1 MTPHILYLIPHAHTD
16 LGYTH
21 DPVIAWELHDHFLDR
36 AIALCEATAEASVHE
51 RFYWTIEVF
60 CTLEHWWQRR
70 DNRQRD
76 RLLALM
82 RSGQIDLGRRF
93 TNGTFLN
100 VPLNIEWENNRTTA
114 FCTEHGL
121 TCPSVLQNDVNGM
134 SIRYARELA
143 QRGVNGF
150 MMGLNTTMGVSPE
163 PRPGAFW
170 WDLGEGRRFLVWNG
184 WIYNRI
190 GRWVHLNELST
201 KLQGAWPDLF
211 GRLPADYPFPFAMM
225 SGTIGDN
232 VGPFVHLPGQ
242 VAKFN
247 AQQCGLEVRLA
258 TATQFLQAVR
268 STEGLREYSGD
279 WNDAWLF
286 GGASMPQ
293 EVAMLRRAQR
303 RLEVIQGMTETA
315 GVQDPGIDSLV
326 DQAHFEASI
335 ACEHTYCSHTSEFE
349 ATHGDDG
356 KRQWVESQ
364 ICFHKAFSFSAL
376 ALRKTLVE
384 IAGRYSVEKPS
395 VLLVNPTEQEIPMRI
410 LWNRRASTH
419 LATSEVLEHLTQLDR
434 EPTLEWVLSSP
445 ELGIPKI
452 VLPPHSV
459 QVLPLQEL
467 GPIETTETDVS
478 NTPAEIASD
487 ALSVGVDAQGSLAR
501 ITLGNESD
509 NWLNRASAWASGVP
523 VEEHPVPSLK
533 FKSEAEK
540 RDPSDAEWNP
550 DLQFDRKPVG
560 KTTRV
565 VRKSSCY
572 GQELAI
578 TLENSPVREVNYRID
593 AFLPE
598 MLQIELLVR
607 IDDVSA
613 TRAFYFPL
621 HFNLPGTSDI
631 RFHYDSCGDWTCAVD
646 GQLPG
651 SSTSSYESYRGVAA
665 ERDGHCVY
673 VIAPDA
679 PLWQFGGFTY
689 GHPHAKIDRTQ
700 ATIVSW
706 LYNNYWYTNFPSVT
720 PGLFRLRYLL
730 TFEKG
735 GFDPRRAQQLYNQFN
750 TPFLSHPIWP
760 KQQPA

>member
-36 AIALCEATAEASVHE
+36 AIALCEATAEAPQPE
-51 RFYWTIEVF
+51 RFHWTVEVF
-60 CTLEHWWQRR
+60 CILEHWWQRR

-76 RLLALM
+76 RLLALL

-100 VPLNIEWENNRTTA
+100 SPLNIAWENDRSAA
-114 FCTEHGL
+114 FCAEHGL
-121 TCPSVLQNDVNGM
+121 ACPTVFQNDVNGM

-150 MMGLNTTMGVSPE
+150 VMGLNTTMGVSPD

-170 WDLGEGRRFLVWNG
+170 WNLGGDQRLLVWNG

-201 KLQGAWPDLF
+201 KLQAAWPNLCD
-211 GRLPADYPFPFAMM
+211 RLPEDYPFPFLMM

-232 VGPFVHLPGQ
+232 VGPFVHMPGQ

-247 AQQCGLEVRLA
+247 AQHCGLEVRLA
-258 TATQFLQAVR
+258 TVTQFLQAVR
-268 STEGLREYSGD
+268 DTKGLREYSGD
-279 WNDAWLF
+279 WNDAWTF
-286 GGASMPQ
+286 GAASMPQ
-293 EVAMLRRAQR
+293 EVATLRRAQR
-303 RLEVIQGMTETA
+303 RLEVVHGMTQTA
-315 GVQDPGIDSLV
+315 GVVDAGIKALT
-326 DQAHFEASI
+326 DQANFEASI

-349 ATHGDDG
+349 ATLGDDG
-356 KRQWVESQ
+356 RHQWVESQ
-364 ICFHKAFSFSAL
+364 VCFHKAFSFSAL

-384 IAGRYSVEKPS
+384 IAARHPVEQPS
-395 VLLVNPTEQEIPMRI
+395 VLLVNPTAQEIPTRV
-410 LWNRRASTH
+410 LWNRRAATH
-419 LATSEVLEHLTQLDR
+419 LATSEVLEHWTQLDR
-434 EPTLEWVLSSP
+434 EPTIEWVLSNP
-445 ELGIPKI
+445 ELGIPNI

-467 GPIETTETDVS
+467 GPIQATETEVTQS
-478 NTPAEIASD
+478 PAKLTGE
-487 ALSVGVDAQGSLAR
+487 ALQVEVDARGALTQ
-501 ITLGNESD
+501 ITLGKEPE
-509 NWLNRASAWASGVP
+509 NWLEGAGTWASGLP
-523 VEEHPVPSLK
+523 VEEHPLPSLK

-550 DLQFDRKPVG
+550 DLTFDRKPVG
-560 KTTRV
+560 KTSRII
-565 VRKSSCY
+565 RKSSQY
-572 GQELAI
+572 GQELTVAM
-578 TLENSPVREVNYRID
+578 ENSPVREVNYRID
-593 AFLPE
+593 AHLPE
-598 MLQIELLVR
+598 ILQIELLIR
-607 IDDVSA
+607 LDDDSS

-621 HFNLPGTSDI
+621 NFNLPGTSDI
-631 RFHYDSCGDWTCAVD
+631 RFHYDSCGDWTCALD
-646 GQLPG
+646 EQLPG
-651 SSTSSYESYRGVAA
+651 SGTSFYEGYRGVAA
-665 ERDGHCVY
+665 ERDGRCVY

-679 PLWQFGGFTY
+679 PVWQFGGFTY
-689 GHPHAKIDRTQ
+689 GHPHAKIDRSK

-706 LYNNYWYTNFPSVT
+706 LYNNYWYTNFPSTT

-730 TFEKG
+730 AFEKAA
-735 GFDPRRAQQLYNQFN
+735 FDPRRAEALYNQFS